1 MDGPSRRAFLIWLG
15 ACWPGIVAAHE
26 HARLALASQNNGNA
40 PVLRAL
46 SADQAVEIEAIA
58 AQILPT
64 TDTPG
69 AREAGVIYF
78 IDHALATFD
87 RSRRRD
93 YQRGL
98 ADLRTRV
105 AKKFPPS
112 RKFSELDSM
121 RQVEVLREIEN
132 TPFFGTVHLHT
143 VVGFLADPHYGGNR
157 NQVGWKLIG
166 FDNAPTHQPPF
177 GYYDRD
183 SQNQ

>member
-1 MDGPSRRAFLIWLG
+1 MDDYSRRVFLVWLG

-26 HARLALASQNNGNA
+26 HARRALDSQHSGQA
-40 PVLRAL
+40 PPLRAL
-46 SADQAVEIEAIA
+46 SAEQAIEVEAIA
-58 AQILPT
+58 ARILPT

-98 ADLRTRV
+98 ADLRARV
-105 AKKFPPS
+105 ARAFPPA
-112 RKFSELDSM
+112 RRFSELDAA
-121 RQVEVLREIEN
+121 RQVQVLRAIED
-132 TPFFGTVHLHT
+132 TPFFGAVHFHT
-143 VVGFLADPHYGGNR
+143 VAGFLADPQYGGNR
-157 NQVGWKLIG
+157 NHVGWTLIG

-177 GYYDRD
+177 GYYDREG
-183 SQNQ
+183 